1 MRLFFLHPTKFLESP
16 LYKGKEESRM
26 LVGSSYNILL
36 SAPSFYK
43 GISKDLVGS
52 RNFFKEFCYS
62 KKVYCLRGVN
72 GILTSAKYMV
82 YDSQISVTKSLMSS
96 TIFKRKCRGVHGF
109 CIRMCTFC

>member
-1 MRLFFLHPTKFLESP
+1 MRFLFLHPTKFLGSP

-52 RNFFKEFCYS
+52 RNFY
-62 KKVYCLRGVN
+62 KKFRYTHLRGLFSRPLRTIQKAFEN
-72 GILTSAKYMV
+72 YSRRARELFSSPFREYK
-82 YDSQISVTKSLMSS
+82 STK
-96 TIFKRKCRGVHGF
+96 
-109 CIRMCTFC
+109 

>member
-1 MRLFFLHPTKFLESP
+1 MRFLFLHPTKSLETS

-52 RNFFKEFCYS
+52 RNFSMKFCYTH
-62 KKVYCLRGVN
+62 LR
-72 GILTSAKYMV
+72 
-82 YDSQISVTKSLMSS
+82 
-96 TIFKRKCRGVHGF
+96 
-109 CIRMCTFC
+109 